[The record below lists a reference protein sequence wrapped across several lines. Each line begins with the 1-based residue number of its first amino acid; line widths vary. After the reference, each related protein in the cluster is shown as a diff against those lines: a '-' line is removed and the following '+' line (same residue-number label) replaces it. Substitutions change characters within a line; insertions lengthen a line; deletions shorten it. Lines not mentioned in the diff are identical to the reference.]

1 MTNNRKDNMKNNKK
15 IYLSEEDKMMR
26 DTSAN
31 WGQSSLITNKKV
43 NKQMMNYWL
52 DDNYQTWIADILVS
66 LVNDDNPNALIN
78 LRKEITDAWDQRS
91 EVN

>member
-1 MTNNRKDNMKNNKK
+1 MKGRNNMNKK

-26 DTSAN
+26 DTSN
-31 WGQSSLITNKKV
+31 NCGQSSLITNKKV
-43 NKQMMNYWL
+43 NKQMINYWL

-78 LRKEITDAWDQRS
+78 LRKEIADAWGQRS

>member
-1 MTNNRKDNMKNNKK
+1 
-15 IYLSEEDKMMR
+15 
-26 DTSAN
+26 
-31 WGQSSLITNKKV
+31 
-43 NKQMMNYWL
+43 MMNYWL

>member
-1 MTNNRKDNMKNNKK
+1 MKGPNNMNKK

-26 DTSAN
+26 DTSNN

-43 NKQMMNYWL
+43 NKQMINYWL

-78 LRKEITDAWDQRS
+78 LRKEIADAWGQRS

>member
-1 MTNNRKDNMKNNKK
+1 MKGRNNMNKK

-26 DTSAN
+26 DTSNN

-43 NKQMMNYWL
+43 NKQMINYWL

-78 LRKEITDAWDQRS
+78 LRKEIADAWGQRS

>member
-1 MTNNRKDNMKNNKK
+1 M
-15 IYLSEEDKMMR
+15 I
-26 DTSAN
+26 
-31 WGQSSLITNKKV
+31 
-43 NKQMMNYWL
+43 NYWL

-78 LRKEITDAWDQRS
+78 LRKEIADAWGQRS

>member
-1 MTNNRKDNMKNNKK
+1 MKGRNNMNKK

-26 DTSAN
+26 DTSNN
-31 WGQSSLITNKKV
+31 WGQYSLITNKKV
-43 NKQMMNYWL
+43 NKQMINYWL

-78 LRKEITDAWDQRS
+78 LRKEIADAWGQRS

>member
-1 MTNNRKDNMKNNKK
+1 MK
-15 IYLSEEDKMMR
+15 
-26 DTSAN
+26 
-31 WGQSSLITNKKV
+31 NKKV

>member
-1 MTNNRKDNMKNNKK
+1 MTNNRKDNMK
-15 IYLSEEDKMMR
+15 
-26 DTSAN
+26 
-31 WGQSSLITNKKV
+31 NKKV

>member
-1 MTNNRKDNMKNNKK
+1 MKGPNNMNKK
-15 IYLSEEDKMMR
+15 IYLSKEDKMMR
-26 DTSAN
+26 DTSNN

-43 NKQMMNYWL
+43 NKQMINYWL

-78 LRKEITDAWDQRS
+78 LRKEIADAWGQRS

>member
-1 MTNNRKDNMKNNKK
+1 MKERNNMNKK

-26 DTSAN
+26 DTSNN

-43 NKQMMNYWL
+43 NKQMINYWL

-78 LRKEITDAWDQRS
+78 LRKEIADAWGQRS

>member
-1 MTNNRKDNMKNNKK
+1 MNKK

-26 DTSAN
+26 DTSNN

-43 NKQMMNYWL
+43 NKQMINYWL

-78 LRKEITDAWDQRS
+78 LRKEIADAWGQRS